1 MHVLHDGVKLP
12 QRPRS
17 APKENQSLKLW
28 CRLFLKKKS
37 RVCDFCAIVFDLMCV
52 ELAEGHEGIVKSKQ
66 ISDPK
71 MVA

>member
-1 MHVLHDGVKLP
+1 MTKEC
-12 QRPRS
+12 
-17 APKENQSLKLW
+17 PK
-28 CRLFLKKKS
+28 RKS
-37 RVCDFCAIVFDLMCV
+37 VIKAVVQVCDFCAIVFNLMCV